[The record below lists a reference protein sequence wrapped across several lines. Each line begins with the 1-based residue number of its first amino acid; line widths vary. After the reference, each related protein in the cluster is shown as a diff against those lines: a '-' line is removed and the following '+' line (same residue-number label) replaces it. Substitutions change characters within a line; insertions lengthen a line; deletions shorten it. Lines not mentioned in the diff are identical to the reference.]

1 MWSQSSTAPVN
12 IFQTSSKLIIAEP
25 VEATAFSKDSLRGMD
40 GQFLLVATNLKQWI
54 ELVALEQITR
64 NLRWEG

>member
-1 MWSQSSTAPVN
+1 
-12 IFQTSSKLIIAEP
+12 LIIAEP